1 MAGIQRR
8 SQGGAM
14 APVSFVLAHQALRA
28 EAARRA
34 ERIEAT
40 MRRYEMPSVVDIAK
54 RPGLVEQLGHLFDH

>member
-1 MAGIQRR
+1 
-8 SQGGAM
+8 M
-14 APVSFVLAHQALRA
+14 APVSFVLAHQALQS

-54 RPGLVEQLGHLFDH
+54 RPGLVEDLTRLFGH